1 MAASSAVSGHQAPAP
16 ASMMARVDRLDLV
29 VGYLED
35 MRSGNGGSARSS
47 STATTL
53 SSSSPA
59 STPRAAARCRP
70 AEELLQET
78 RAKGSLVDRIAC
90 LENRVLKMEEEERMS
105 FSRRSPIA
113 SSSSTAAMEGMAA
126 DSGSSREKKKKK
138 RKGIKSLV
146 QSCVVKSGA
155 AKLKTKD

>member
-1 MAASSAVSGHQAPAP
+1 
-16 ASMMARVDRLDLV
+16 MARVDRLDLV

-35 MRSGNGGSARSS
+35 MRNGGSARSS
-47 STATTL
+47 STATTTL

-59 STPRAAARCRP
+59 NTPRGPRCRP

-90 LENRVLKMEEEERMS
+90 LENRVLKMEEDERMS
-105 FSRRSPIA
+105 FSRRSPMG
-113 SSSSTAAMEGMAA
+113 MEENA
-126 DSGSSREKKKKK
+126 DSGSRKKKKK
-138 RKGIKSLV
+138 KKGIKSLV